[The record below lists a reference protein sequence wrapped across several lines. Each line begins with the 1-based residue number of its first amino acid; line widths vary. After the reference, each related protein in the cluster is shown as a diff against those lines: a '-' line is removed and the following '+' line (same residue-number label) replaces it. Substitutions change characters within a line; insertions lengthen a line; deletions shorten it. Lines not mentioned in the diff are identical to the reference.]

1 MNRKNRITA
10 LITALLLI
18 TVMLLPSCTAEKE
31 QPEGISKKALAEK
44 IENKTQAYMTDLMD
58 SQSSFTNNDK
68 IAKHLMN
75 WAESKGIRVKE
86 DDGIVVM
93 NVDGSEN
100 YKNVPPTVI
109 VCSYDDHYL
118 EGSFSQLVLTL
129 YAVKN
134 NEDTGRLTALFV
146 PESGNVFS
154 SSDKLKKKY
163 FKKGSR
169 VFCLSGNESAI
180 VSEITGGVS
189 RYEFTNSPGTTRP
202 KNNTAYKIT
211 IRGISSSHIDNKI
224 NSKINPIMELNTLL
238 ANLKK
243 SNIDFEIV
251 SFKGGRKDMLYPG
264 SCSLVITVDEDREA
278 AFAGRINRRIESFDK
293 RKQLVDE
300 NAEYTYSKVSL
311 PSRCFSQKDSSSLV
325 GFVYTLLEDE
335 YRRDEETDTLLAVC
349 DVSYIRAANGKIRIG
364 SAACSIDDETLSE
377 IDDAEETLCGLS
389 GYKYRKTASVP
400 SWAADPENGFSDQVK
415 KAYDSYT
422 GKSLKIK
429 SSVSPSNASY
439 VSKLTDKCDI
449 LAMTVSPSTMTD
461 LTGTV
466 MQFLIDSN
474 KSE

>member
-1 MNRKNRITA
+1 MKRKYRMTA
-10 LITALLLI
+10 VITALLLI
-18 TVMLLPSCTAEKE
+18 ISVLLPSCTAEKK
-31 QPEGISKKALAEK
+31 QPEGISRKALAEK
-44 IENKTQAYMTDLMD
+44 IDNKTQAYMTDLMD
-58 SQSSFTNNDK
+58 SQSSFTNNRK
-68 IAKHLMN
+68 IARYLMN
-75 WAESKGIRVKE
+75 WAGSKGIRVKE

-109 VCSYDDHYL
+109 VCSYDEHYL
-118 EGSFSQLVLTL
+118 EGSFSQLVPAL

-146 PESGNVFS
+146 PESGNDFS
-154 SSDKLKKKY
+154 SSDKLKKRY

-169 VFCLSGNESAI
+169 VICLSGNESAV
-180 VSEITGGVS
+180 VSEMTGGAS
-189 RYEFTNSPGTTRP
+189 RYEFTRSPGTVRP
-202 KNNTAYKIT
+202 KNNNAYKIT
-211 IRGISSSHIDNKI
+211 IRGIKSSHIDNKI

-251 SFKGGRKDMLYPG
+251 SFRGGKKDMLYPG

-278 AFAGRINRRIESFDK
+278 AFTSRLQRRIESFDK
-293 RKQLVDE
+293 RKKAADE
-300 NAEYTYSKVSL
+300 GAEYTYRKVRR

-335 YRRDEETDTLLAVC
+335 YRRDDETDTLLAVC
-349 DVSYIRAANGKIRIG
+349 DVSYIRASGGRIRIG
-364 SAACSIDDETLSE
+364 SAACSLDDETLSE
-377 IDDAEETLCGLS
+377 IDEAEETLCGLS
-389 GYKYRKTASVP
+389 GFRYKKTASIP
-400 SWAADPENGFSDQVK
+400 SWSADPENGFSDQIK

-449 LAMTVSPSTMTD
+449 LSVTVSPSTMTD
-461 LTGTV
+461 LTGTI

-474 KSE
+474 KTE